1 MKEQNLVK
9 EDERLDKEFLKMK
22 KLERV
27 SKNQST
33 LNLKEKHRISKMYER
48 LELRGPQQEYNGSSR
63 LTLLQKGSGFKE
75 AYLQTEHE
83 QNQNIG
89 EDLSTLQ
96 Y

>member
-48 LELRGPQQEYNGSSR
+48 LELRGP
-63 LTLLQKGSGFKE
+63 
-75 AYLQTEHE
+75 
-83 QNQNIG
+83 
-89 EDLSTLQ
+89 
-96 Y
+96 